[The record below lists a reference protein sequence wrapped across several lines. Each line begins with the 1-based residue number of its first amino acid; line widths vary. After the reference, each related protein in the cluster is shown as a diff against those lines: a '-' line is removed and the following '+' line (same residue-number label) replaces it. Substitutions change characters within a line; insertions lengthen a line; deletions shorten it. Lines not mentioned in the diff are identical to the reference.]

1 MIMACQP
8 VQQSQREECGRDPP
22 PGGEPESEPPDQE
35 RSPMGAN
42 RHFSITRQVRLDV
55 HKRALLDFNLDNH
68 FRDPDGDALSYTA
81 TSSHPDIV
89 RTVVKGNTLT
99 IGAIEGSIFRITFR
113 IITITVTADDG
124 KGGTVSTEF
133 GVTVSNDEALD
144 EVDEFVKE
152 TAIEACQRIRP
163 IHRCGKSAQGAWR
176 WC

>member
-1 MIMACQP
+1 MKP
-8 VQQSQREECGRDPP
+8 EEETCGENPN
-22 PGGEPESEPPDQE
+22 QE
-35 RSPMGAN
+35 RCNRPPIVTN

-55 HKRALLDFNLDNH
+55 LKRAILDFKLDNH

-99 IGAIEGSIFRITFR
+99 IGAIGGSTFR

-133 GVTVSNDEALD
+133 GVTVRN
-144 EVDEFVKE
+144 
-152 TAIEACQRIRP
+152 
-163 IHRCGKSAQGAWR
+163 
-176 WC
+176 